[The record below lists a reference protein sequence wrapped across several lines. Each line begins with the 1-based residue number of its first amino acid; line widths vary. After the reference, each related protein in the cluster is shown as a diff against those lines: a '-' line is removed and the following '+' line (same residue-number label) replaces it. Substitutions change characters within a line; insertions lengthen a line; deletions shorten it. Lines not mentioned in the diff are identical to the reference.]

1 MYIDL
6 IWCCWFLKFTR
17 HSVVV
22 VVGSPD
28 IEEVPYAVAT
38 VVVRMDSRSTEDME
52 EITPD
57 SLG

>member
-1 MYIDL
+1 M
-6 IWCCWFLKFTR
+6 
-17 HSVVV
+17 
-22 VVGSPD
+22 VGSPD

-38 VVVRMDSRSTEDME
+38 VVVRTDSRSTEDME